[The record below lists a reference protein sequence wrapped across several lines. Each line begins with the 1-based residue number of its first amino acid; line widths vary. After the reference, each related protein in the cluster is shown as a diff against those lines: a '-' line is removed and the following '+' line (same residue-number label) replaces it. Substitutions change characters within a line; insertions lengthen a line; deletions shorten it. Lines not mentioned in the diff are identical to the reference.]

1 MVESF
6 EIPGYTDF
14 RLIGSGGSAAVLRA
28 RQVQLERDVAVKV
41 LRPGQIDDQTRRL
54 FDAERRALGKMGH
67 PNIVTV
73 FDSGYT
79 SDGDPYLVMQ
89 LCASGALSA
98 LVKADGPLTVETAS
112 RVGLRISEALDY
124 AHQQGMIH
132 RDVKPENILISDRG
146 EAILS
151 DFGIAAVL
159 DLDGSTSD
167 LAMSP
172 HHVAPELLKGAIASP
187 SSDLYSL
194 GSTVFY
200 LLTGRSPHQNFIGE
214 RLSINEV
221 LARVSDAS
229 FEPQIPVETD
239 VPREVRNLLRSL
251 LAKDPRRRVA
261 SAADAASSFA
271 SAEIA
276 LGTNS
281 RKVLLPLRTHSDVFD
296 RGSADPE
303 ATIFGKPQ
311 SVAYLEPARGSS
323 SSVSLASTSDSRRV
337 RTVTPTARHSD
348 DVDLT
353 IVAGAAK
360 ARQLIER
367 PVALDPIHSGS
378 GIDESKKP
386 VSGRTIGLVALVLAL
401 LAVAVTV
408 VVRRT
413 GSANRVEP
421 TPPNSDAAIAVE
433 GPLSAPS
440 DVVLRSIG
448 TNAIE
453 ASWIANSDPGVQYQ
467 IEVSRKGEIV
477 QTLTIAQPPTT
488 ISGLD
493 LSQWV
498 PCVVV
503 SAVDSAASRIAS
515 SEPICAELAPLDP
528 DAPAALPLSIIVS
541 NSAVS

>member
-79 SDGDPYLVMQ
+79 IDGDPYLVMQ

-159 DLDGSTSD
+159 DQDGSTSD

-172 HHVAPELLKGAIASP
+172 HHVAPELLKGALASP

-194 GSTVFY
+194 GSTIFY

-214 RLSINEV
+214 RLSINEI

-229 FEPQIPVETD
+229 FEPQIPVDSD
-239 VPREVRNLLRSL
+239 VPREVRALLRSL

-281 RKVLLPLRTHSDVFD
+281 RKVLLPLRTHSDVVD
-296 RGSADPE
+296 HTSGDPE

-360 ARQLIER
+360 TRQPIER
-367 PVALDPIHSGS
+367 PLALDPVHSGL
-378 GIDESKKP
+378 GIAESKKP

-413 GSANRVEP
+413 GSADRVELP
-421 TPPNSDAAIAVE
+421 PPNSDVATAVE

-440 DVVLRSIG
+440 VVLRSIG
-448 TNAIE
+448 TNAVE
-453 ASWIANSDPGVQYQ
+453 VSWTANSDPGVQYE

-488 ISGLD
+488 VSGLD

-515 SEPICAELAPLDP
+515 SEPICSELAPPDP
-528 DAPAALPLSIIVS
+528 AAPAALPLSAFDS
-541 NSAVS
+541 KEAVS

>member
-1 MVESF
+1 MLESF

-159 DLDGSTSD
+159 DQDGSTSD

-261 SAADAASSFA
+261 SAGDALSSFA

-281 RKVLLPLRTHSDVFD
+281 RKVLLPLRTNGDVVD
-296 RGSADPE
+296 HGSGDPE

-323 SSVSLASTSDSRRV
+323 SSVSLAST
-337 RTVTPTARHSD
+337 
-348 DVDLT
+348 
-353 IVAGAAK
+353 
-360 ARQLIER
+360 
-367 PVALDPIHSGS
+367 
-378 GIDESKKP
+378 
-386 VSGRTIGLVALVLAL
+386 
-401 LAVAVTV
+401 
-408 VVRRT
+408 
-413 GSANRVEP
+413 
-421 TPPNSDAAIAVE
+421 
-433 GPLSAPS
+433 
-440 DVVLRSIG
+440 
-448 TNAIE
+448 
-453 ASWIANSDPGVQYQ
+453 
-467 IEVSRKGEIV
+467 
-477 QTLTIAQPPTT
+477 
-488 ISGLD
+488 
-493 LSQWV
+493 
-498 PCVVV
+498 
-503 SAVDSAASRIAS
+503 
-515 SEPICAELAPLDP
+515 
-528 DAPAALPLSIIVS
+528 
-541 NSAVS
+541 